1 VDITEIDGGS
11 DVTDKAQEQ
20 PTGLLASVVA
30 AAKVLGRFLTEEE
43 LTIGLLPKGKSA
55 TEDYISEILQRADL
69 SYDALELPLAKLP
82 DDLSPVLLQLD
93 HGGWALWLG
102 AGNIHGFSG
111 DGESHLTFNQLAER
125 YTGHAWV
132 VYLPIRWQQ
141 ETLPESDTT
150 TPWFR
155 QLLVSQSWIYSYGLL
170 ATVLINI
177 FALAIPFFTMA
188 VYDRVIPNNALTS
201 LTALAIGAGTILL
214 FDFLIKNI
222 RTYLIEA
229 AGRRIDNR
237 LGVAV
242 YARLIK
248 LKSAARTQPAGQ
260 LAATIK
266 DYETLRNFMSGA
278 TVTLMGDLPFAFL
291 FIAVIGLVAGPM
303 WVWPLI
309 GLSLVILIGIL
320 LQIPLRRLVSE
331 SQKDST
337 EKNVLLYESLS
348 GLESLKALGAEDWS
362 TQRWRQLIGVTSL
375 NQDQYRRWSGLSQHS
390 ASFIQ
395 LLVSIAIIVHGAIL
409 VSEGEATSGV
419 LIASMMLGSRA
430 MGASGQIA
438 NLLVSYHQACLSFAV
453 VNGVMQGDSESKPVN
468 EVITKSRYQGE
479 ISLQGVTVRYQ
490 PDAPEVLKEL
500 SLEIKAG
507 EKVGILGKVG
517 SGKSTLLNV
526 MMGLQQVEAGRVLV
540 DGLNIESL
548 DLVSLR
554 RNIGFM
560 QQENHLF
567 SASLRTNIA
576 LRDLTLDDEE
586 VIRAMRVIGLDEVI
600 GQTEKGLE
608 LPIGE
613 RGSSLSGGQ
622 RQLVCLARAFFGAP
636 PMLLLDEPTSL
647 LDNGSEHRVLQGMTD
662 AVKDKTL
669 ILVTHRPKLLSLVDR
684 LIVIDEGQIV
694 ADGPKDQVLNAL
706 NYKNSPSN
714 AGDDV

>member
-1 VDITEIDGGS
+1 MDVEPDKEIMSVTEES
-11 DVTDKAQEQ
+11 
-20 PTGLLASVVA
+20 GLLPGIVA
-30 AAKVLGRFLTEEE
+30 AAKVLGRHIVVDE
-43 LTIGLLPKGKSA
+43 LTTGLLPKGKSA
-55 TEDYISEILQRADL
+55 SVEYLPDLLERADL
-69 SYDALELPLAKLP
+69 AYDVLDLPLKDIP
-82 DDLSPVLLQLD
+82 DGLSPILLQLD
-93 HGGWALWLG
+93 HGSWALWMG
-102 AGNIHGFSG
+102 AGEIHGFNEE
-111 DGESHLTFNQLAER
+111 GESFLTFNQLCER
-125 YTGHAWV
+125 YTGHAWAI
-132 VYLPIRWQQ
+132 YLPIRWQQ
-141 ETLPESDTT
+141 EKLPESDTT

-155 QLLVSQSWIYSYGLL
+155 HLLVSQSWIYGYGLL

-214 FDFLIKNI
+214 FDFLMKNI

-242 YARLIK
+242 FARLIK

-278 TVTLMGDLPFAFL
+278 TVTLMGDLPFALL
-291 FIAVIGLVAGPM
+291 FIAVIGLVGGSM
-303 WVWPLI
+303 WIWPLI
-309 GLSLVILIGIL
+309 GLLLVILIGIL
-320 LQIPLRRLVSE
+320 MQVPLRRLVSE

-348 GLESLKALGAEDWS
+348 GIESLKALGAEDWT

-375 NQDQYRRWSGLSQHS
+375 NQDQYRRWSGFSQHS

-430 MGASGQIA
+430 MGSSGQIA
-438 NLLVSYHQACLSFAV
+438 NLLISYHQACLSFAV
-453 VNGVMQGDSESKPVN
+453 VNGVMQGESESKPIN

-479 ISLQGVTVRYQ
+479 LNLQGITVRYQ
-490 PDAPEVLKEL
+490 PDAPEVLKGL
-500 SLEIKAG
+500 NLEIKAG
-507 EKVGILGKVG
+507 EKIGVLGKVG

-526 MMGLQQVEAGRVLV
+526 MMGLQQVEEGRVLV

-586 VIRAMRVIGLDEVI
+586 VVRAMRVIGLDEVI

-622 RQLVCLARAFFGAP
+622 RQLVCLARAFFGNP
-636 PMLLLDEPTSL
+636 SILLLDEPTSL
-647 LDNGSEHRVLQGMTD
+647 LDNSSEQRVLQGMAE

-669 ILVTHRPKLLSLVDR
+669 VLVTHRPKLLALVDR
-684 LIVIDEGQIV
+684 LIVIDEGRVV

-706 NYKNSPSN
+706 NYKNAKSN
-714 AGDDV
+714 AGNEL